1 MLCQDCNKVES
12 TVHLTQIVNNKK
24 VVLNLCKN
32 CAEERGFHSPFEN
45 MPFPLAEFVSG
56 MVGTSKKTAAKGD
69 KKPLKTAACTICR
82 MTFDDFAKA
91 GRLGCS
97 DCYGAFRSELTDLLK
112 KIHGSSNHRGK
123 VPTAPSEMLKPLREE
138 RKLRED
144 LKRAIEQEDFE
155 QAADLRDRIRELSE
169 KGQV

>member
-1 MLCQDCNKVES
+1 MLCQDCNKLES

-45 MPFPLAEFVSG
+45 LPFPLAEFVSG
-56 MVGTSKKTAAKGD
+56 MVGSSKKTAVKGE
-69 KKPLKTAACTICR
+69 KKKSKGVACSSCG

-91 GRLGCS
+91 GRLGCAN
-97 DCYGAFRSELTDLLK
+97 CYATFRVDLTDLLR
-112 KIHGSSNHRGK
+112 KIHGSCDHRGK
-123 VPTAPSEMLKPLREE
+123 VPAGTSDALKPLREE
-138 RKLRED
+138 RQLRED

-155 QAADLRDRIRELSE
+155 KAANLRDKIREMSE
-169 KGQV
+169 